1 MQPPEFP
8 VARASTSPAII
19 RPAST
24 AFPHRAFLTSRFVAM
39 VTAKIMASQRW
50 RDILQDGVG
59 MSFASKGGFA
69 AVVAV
74 AGLLAFAAEAT
85 AQSYRLC
92 ALRDGAAGPCTCEV
106 KGGVPGEYVTVARS
120 RCRPAPTAQ
129 KPSATATP
137 ATPQAAAGAP
147 GAVPTAAVP
156 SAQSAPAPVAT
167 STTPAAIE
175 TGGLPV
181 SRKVTEVRARGKLL
195 CGINTD
201 LLGFS
206 KQTDAGSW
214 IGLDVDFCRAVAAAV
229 FGDAN
234 KVEFVPVDTAV
245 RFDTLKA
252 GKIDLLARNTT
263 WTMDRDVAGL
273 EFAGIL
279 YIDGQGFMTS
289 DERGLVSA
297 QQLSGLK
304 VCVESGT
311 TSEANAGYYFKT
323 HAMDVELASFPNRA
337 AMLAAYG
344 KGECDAVSGDRTSL
358 FSDRAGLSEPE
369 KHAVL
374 PEVISKEPLGPVVL
388 QDDREWIE
396 VVRWTLAGLVNAE
409 EAGLTKQAASGGG
422 ALEGDAARLVDGAGR
437 NGEALGLSKAWLR
450 DVVGAVGNYGEMF
463 DADLGKGSPLGMER
477 GINALWKRGGVLY
490 APPMW

>member
-1 MQPPEFP
+1 
-8 VARASTSPAII
+8 
-19 RPAST
+19 
-24 AFPHRAFLTSRFVAM
+24 M
-39 VTAKIMASQRW
+39 VGVKIMAPKRW
-50 RDILQDGVG
+50 RDRLQDGVA
-59 MSFASKGGFA
+59 MSFRSRGGFA
-69 AVVAV
+69 AVAAV
-74 AGLLAFAAEAT
+74 AGFLAFAAEAA

-92 ALRDGAAGPCTCEV
+92 ALRDGARGPCTCEV
-106 KGGVPGEYVTVARS
+106 KGGVPGEYVTAARS

-129 KPSATATP
+129 KPDVAATP
-137 ATPQAAAGAP
+137 ATPQAAAGTP
-147 GAVPTAAVP
+147 AAVP
-156 SAQSAPAPVAT
+156 PAQSAAAPVAT

-175 TGGLPV
+175 TGGLPA
-181 SRKVTEVRARGKLL
+181 SRKVMDVRARGKLL

-234 KVEFVPVDTAV
+234 KVEFVPVDTAA

-323 HAMDVELASFPNRA
+323 HELDVEVVSFPNRA

-409 EAGLTKQAASGGG
+409 EAGLTKQTASGGG
-422 ALEGDAARLVDGAGR
+422 ALEGDAARLVEGAGR
-437 NGEALGLSKAWLR
+437 NGETLGLSKVWLR

-463 DADLGKGSPLGMER
+463 DLDLGKGSPLGMER

>member
-1 MQPPEFP
+1 MNFTL
-8 VARASTSPAII
+8 RS
-19 RPAST
+19 
-24 AFPHRAFLTSRFVAM
+24 
-39 VTAKIMASQRW
+39 
-50 RDILQDGVG
+50 
-59 MSFASKGGFA
+59 GFA

-74 AGLLAFAAEAT
+74 AGLVAT
-85 AQSYRLC
+85 ATELMADSYRLC
-92 ALRDGAAGPCTCEV
+92 ALREGARGPCTCV
-106 KGGVPGEYVTVARS
+106 AAGGAPGDYVTVARS
-120 RCRPAPTAQ
+120 RCRTAPTAQ
-129 KPSATATP
+129 KPD
-137 ATPQAAAGAP
+137 AA
-147 GAVPTAAVP
+147 AVPTAAP
-156 SAQSAPAPVAT
+156 ATAAAPAAAT
-167 STTPAAIE
+167 PTAAAPAAAPTDVQATAAPPAASPAKPALIE
-175 TGGLPV
+175 TGGLPTPA
-181 SRKVTEVRARGKLL
+181 RKVADIRSRGKLL

-214 IGLDVDFCRAVAAAV
+214 VGLDVDFCRAVSAAV
-229 FGDAN
+229 FGDAS
-234 KVEFVPVDTAV
+234 KVEFVPVETAT
-245 RFDTLKA
+245 RFDALKD

-297 QQLSGLK
+297 QQLAGLR
-304 VCVESGT
+304 VCVQGGT
-311 TSEANAGYYFKT
+311 TSEANAGYYFKA
-323 HAMDVELASFPNRA
+323 HGMDVEMKSFPQRA
-337 AMLAAYG
+337 VMLEAYA
-344 KGECDAVSGDRTSL
+344 KGECDAISGDRTSL
-358 FSDRAGLSEPE
+358 FSDRAGLPEPE

-396 VVRWTLAGLVNAE
+396 VVRWTLAGLINAE
-409 EAGLTKQAASGGG
+409 EVGLTKQNASGGA
-422 ALEGDAARLVDGAGR
+422 ALEGDASRLVDGAGK
-437 NGEALGLSKAWLR
+437 NGEVLGLSKVWLR

-463 DADLGKGSPLGMER
+463 EVDLGKGSPLGMER